1 MIVILLAMPGLDLQ
15 IGNDGDYIDDGV
27 GGFLLTET
35 AQPSIRHQILD
46 RLGEWVGDI
55 GTGRQ
60 LYGIAGR
67 NASQQQ
73 LDLEIESIRRALEPL
88 ETDRIIDDVQISA
101 SRDVSRFII
110 SVRCRDTQSGGLID
124 IPDLQEFTI

>member
-1 MIVILLAMPGLDLQ
+1 MPGFDLQ
-15 IGNDGDYIDDGV
+15 IGNDGDYIDDGS

-46 RLGEWVGDI
+46 RLGDWVGDA
-55 GTGRQ
+55 GAGRQ
-60 LYGIAGR
+60 RYGIAGR

-88 ETDRIIDDVQISA
+88 EVDQLIDDVQVVA
-101 SRDVSRFII
+101 TREVSRFVI

-124 IPDLQEFTI
+124 IPDLEEFTV